1 MEGTKMSRYQFVFAA
16 VWVAAAFLFS
26 GCAGPRADHHP
37 VQPQAQEVSAEADKL
52 AVLWT
57 SGDPFVAHKVC
68 FMYTHNAKKAGWWGE
83 VQMIVWGPSS
93 KLLAEDKD
101 LQAAVKAMMADG
113 VVVKACKA
121 CADSYGVSDD
131 LAALGIEVKY
141 MGQPLTRM
149 LKSDQWQ
156 VLTF

>member
-1 MEGTKMSRYQFVFAA
+1 MAILSCC
-16 VWVAAAFLFS
+16 
-26 GCAGPRADHHP
+26 GCIISHTEKHP
-37 VQPQAQEVSAEADKL
+37 EQSVTAEAEKL

-68 FMYTHNAKKAGWWGE
+68 FMYTHNAKKAGWWNE
-83 VQMIVWGPSS
+83 VQLIVWGPSS

-101 LQAAVKAMMADG
+101 LQTAVKAMMADG
-113 VVVKACKA
+113 VVIKACKA

-141 MGQPLTRM
+141 MGQPLTEM

>member
-1 MEGTKMSRYQFVFAA
+1 MYKYRFMLTVVLFASG
-16 VWVAAAFLFS
+16 FLFS
-26 GCAGPRADHHP
+26 GCKSQQGELDPKTKL
-37 VQPQAQEVSAEADKL
+37 QTVSHEADKL

-57 SGDPFVAHKVC
+57 SGDPAVAHKVC

-83 VQMIVWGPSS
+83 VQLIVWGPSS
-93 KLLAEDKD
+93 KLLAEDED
-101 LQAAVKAMMADG
+101 LQAAVKAMKADG

-149 LKSDQWQ
+149 LKSNQWQ

>member
-1 MEGTKMSRYQFVFAA
+1 MA
-16 VWVAAAFLFS
+16 VLS
-26 GCAGPRADHHP
+26 CCGCIISHTEKHPEQSVTAD
-37 VQPQAQEVSAEADKL
+37 AEKL

-68 FMYTHNAKKAGWWGE
+68 FMYTHNAKKAGWWNE
-83 VQMIVWGPSS
+83 VQLIVWGPSS

-101 LQAAVKAMMADG
+101 LQTAVKAMMADG
-113 VVVKACKA
+113 VVTKACKA

-141 MGQPLTRM
+141 MGKPLTEM